1 MMARSKR
8 IGPAP
13 ALMRTR
19 PGARSSGRR
28 SIACKTVLT
37 GQLLDGTMTQVAIL
51 MGSKSDWDVVKAA
64 RDQLSAL
71 GVASDARVLSAHR
84 APGPLHDYVT
94 KSPAK
99 VFICAAGGAA
109 HLAGVV
115 ASLTTRPVIALP
127 IAGKVMDGLDS
138 LLAMVQ
144 MPKGVPVATVAINGA
159 GNAGLLAAQIL
170 AVADPALAK
179 KLVEHRAAEMAK
191 VLAEKLE

>member
-1 MMARSKR
+1 MTTPRLARF
-8 IGPAP
+8 
-13 ALMRTR
+13 
-19 PGARSSGRR
+19 
-28 SIACKTVLT
+28 VV
-37 GQLLDGTMTQVAIL
+37 QVSIL
-51 MGSKSDWDVVKAA
+51 MGSKNDWEIVKAA
-64 RDQLSAL
+64 RDELAAL
-71 GVASDARVLSAHR
+71 GVATDARVLSAHR

-127 IAGKVMDGLDS
+127 IAGKQLDGLDS

-159 GNAGLLAAQIL
+159 GNAGLLAAQML
-170 AVADPALAK
+170 AIADASLAK
-179 KLVEHRAAEMAK
+179 KLVEHRAAEMQK
-191 VLAEKLE
+191 VLAQKLE

>member
-1 MMARSKR
+1 M
-8 IGPAP
+8 
-13 ALMRTR
+13 
-19 PGARSSGRR
+19 
-28 SIACKTVLT
+28 V
-37 GQLLDGTMTQVAIL
+37 QVAIL
-51 MGSKSDWDVVKAA
+51 MGSKSDWDVVKGA
-64 RDQLSAL
+64 RDAL
-71 GVASDARVLSAHR
+71 QGFGIATDARVLSAHR

-99 VFICAAGGAA
+99 LFICAAGGAA

-127 IAGKVMDGLDS
+127 IAGKTLDGLDS

-179 KLVEHRAAEMAK
+179 KLAEHRTAEMNK

>member
-1 MMARSKR
+1 MS
-8 IGPAP
+8 
-13 ALMRTR
+13 
-19 PGARSSGRR
+19 
-28 SIACKTVLT
+28 TV
-37 GQLLDGTMTQVAIL
+37 QVSIL
-51 MGSKSDWDVVKAA
+51 MGSKSDWEVVKAA
-64 RDQLSAL
+64 RDQLTAL
-71 GVASDARVLSAHR
+71 GVTTEAKVLSAHR
-84 APGPLHDYVT
+84 APGPLHTYVDA
-94 KSPAK
+94 SPAK

-127 IAGKVMDGLDS
+127 IAGKYLDGLDS

-159 GNAGLLAAQIL
+159 GNAGLLAAQML

-179 KLVEHRAAEMAK
+179 KLVEHRASEMQK

>member
-1 MMARSKR
+1 MA
-8 IGPAP
+8 
-13 ALMRTR
+13 
-19 PGARSSGRR
+19 
-28 SIACKTVLT
+28 V
-37 GQLLDGTMTQVAIL
+37 QVAIL
-51 MGSKSDWDVVKAA
+51 MGSKSDWDVVKGA
-64 RDQLSAL
+64 RDALTGL
-71 GVASDARVLSAHR
+71 GVTVDSRVLSAHR
-84 APGPLHDYVT
+84 APGPLHEYILA
-94 KSPAK
+94 SPAK

-115 ASLTTRPVIALP
+115 ASFTTRPVIALP
-127 IAGKVMDGLDS
+127 IAGKYMDGLDS

-179 KLVEHRAAEMAK
+179 KLQDHRTSEMQK

>member
-1 MMARSKR
+1 MAS
-8 IGPAP
+8 AP
-13 ALMRTR
+13 
-19 PGARSSGRR
+19 
-28 SIACKTVLT
+28 
-37 GQLLDGTMTQVAIL
+37 QVAIL
-51 MGSKSDWDVVKAA
+51 MGSKSDWDVVKGA
-64 RDQLSAL
+64 RDVLTTL
-71 GVASDARVLSAHR
+71 GVASESRVLSAHR

-94 KSPAK
+94 ASPAQ

-127 IAGKVMDGLDS
+127 IAGKVLDGLDS

-170 AVADPALAK
+170 SVADPALAK
-179 KLVEHRAAEMAK
+179 KLVDHRASEMAK

>member
-1 MMARSKR
+1 MS
-8 IGPAP
+8 
-13 ALMRTR
+13 
-19 PGARSSGRR
+19 
-28 SIACKTVLT
+28 TV
-37 GQLLDGTMTQVAIL
+37 QVSIL
-51 MGSKSDWDVVKAA
+51 MGSKSDWEVVKAA
-64 RDQLSAL
+64 RDQLTVL
-71 GVASDARVLSAHR
+71 GVVAEAKVLSAHR

-115 ASLTTRPVIALP
+115 ASLTTRPVIELP
-127 IAGKVMDGLDS
+127 IAGKYMDGLDS

-179 KLVEHRAAEMAK
+179 KLVEHRVSEMAK

>member
-1 MMARSKR
+1 MAS
-8 IGPAP
+8 GP
-13 ALMRTR
+13 
-19 PGARSSGRR
+19 
-28 SIACKTVLT
+28 
-37 GQLLDGTMTQVAIL
+37 QVAIL
-51 MGSKSDWDVVKAA
+51 MGSKSDWDVVKGA
-64 RDQLSAL
+64 RDALTSL
-71 GVASDARVLSAHR
+71 GVTCDSRVLSAHR

-94 KSPAK
+94 ASPAK

-127 IAGKVMDGLDS
+127 IAGKYMDGLDS

-179 KLVEHRAAEMAK
+179 KLVEHRASEMAK

>member
-1 MMARSKR
+1 M
-8 IGPAP
+8 
-13 ALMRTR
+13 
-19 PGARSSGRR
+19 
-28 SIACKTVLT
+28 V
-37 GQLLDGTMTQVAIL
+37 QVAIL
-51 MGSKSDWDVVKAA
+51 MGSKSDWDVVKGA
-64 RDQLSAL
+64 RDMLQSF
-71 GVASDARVLSAHR
+71 GVATDSRVISAHR

-99 VFICAAGGAA
+99 LFICAAGGAA

-127 IAGKVMDGLDS
+127 IAGKVLDGLDS

-179 KLVEHRAAEMAK
+179 KLVEHRAAEMNK

>member
-1 MMARSKR
+1 MAA
-8 IGPAP
+8 GP
-13 ALMRTR
+13 
-19 PGARSSGRR
+19 
-28 SIACKTVLT
+28 
-37 GQLLDGTMTQVAIL
+37 QVAIL
-51 MGSKSDWDVVKAA
+51 MGSKSDWEVVKGA
-64 RDQLSAL
+64 RDALTSL
-71 GVASDARVLSAHR
+71 GVATDARVLSAHR

-94 KSPAK
+94 ASPAK

-127 IAGKVMDGLDS
+127 IAGKYMDGLDS

-170 AVADPALAK
+170 SVADPALAK
-179 KLVEHRAAEMAK
+179 KLVEHRASEMAK

>member
-1 MMARSKR
+1 MA
-8 IGPAP
+8 
-13 ALMRTR
+13 
-19 PGARSSGRR
+19 
-28 SIACKTVLT
+28 V
-37 GQLLDGTMTQVAIL
+37 QVSIL
-51 MGSKSDWDVVKAA
+51 MGSKSDWDVVKGA
-64 RDQLSAL
+64 RDILQTL
-71 GVASDARVLSAHR
+71 GVNAEAKVLSAHR

-94 KSPAK
+94 GSTAK

-127 IAGKVMDGLDS
+127 IAGKHMDGLDS

-170 AVADPALAK
+170 AVADPALAQ
-179 KLVEHRAAEMAK
+179 KLKDHRVSEMNK

>member
-1 MMARSKR
+1 MAQASNP
-8 IGPAP
+8 PAATSAG
-13 ALMRTR
+13 AL
-19 PGARSSGRR
+19 
-28 SIACKTVLT
+28 
-37 GQLLDGTMTQVAIL
+37 VAIL
-51 MGSKSDWDVVKAA
+51 MGSKSDWDVVKGA
-64 RDQLSAL
+64 RDQLTAL
-71 GVASDARVLSAHR
+71 GVVCDSRVLSAHR

-94 KSPAK
+94 GSPAK

-127 IAGKVMDGLDS
+127 IAGKVLDGLDS

-191 VLAEKLE
+191 ILGEKLE

>member
-1 MMARSKR
+1 MAA
-8 IGPAP
+8 GP
-13 ALMRTR
+13 
-19 PGARSSGRR
+19 
-28 SIACKTVLT
+28 
-37 GQLLDGTMTQVAIL
+37 QVAIL
-51 MGSKSDWDVVKAA
+51 MGSKSDWETVKGA
-64 RDQLSAL
+64 RDILQSL
-71 GVASDARVLSAHR
+71 GVAAEAKVLSAHR
-84 APGPLHDYVT
+84 APGPLHDYVS

-99 VFICAAGGAA
+99 VFVCAAGGAA

-115 ASLTTRPVIALP
+115 ASFTTRPVIALP
-127 IAGKVMDGLDS
+127 IAGKVLDGLDS

-179 KLVEHRAAEMAK
+179 RLEEHRAGEMQK

>member
-1 MMARSKR
+1 MSK
-8 IGPAP
+8 P
-13 ALMRTR
+13 
-19 PGARSSGRR
+19 S
-28 SIACKTVLT
+28 
-37 GQLLDGTMTQVAIL
+37 VAIL
-51 MGSKSDWDVVKAA
+51 MGSKSDWETVKAA
-64 RDQLSAL
+64 RDQLTAL
-71 GVASDARVLSAHR
+71 GIATDARVLSAHR

-94 KSPAK
+94 TSDAK

-127 IAGKVMDGLDS
+127 IAGKVLDGLDS

-170 AVADPALAK
+170 AIADPALAK
-179 KLVEHRAAEMAK
+179 KLVDHRKSEMDK
-191 VLAEKLE
+191 ILAEKLE

>member
-1 MMARSKR
+1 M
-8 IGPAP
+8 
-13 ALMRTR
+13 
-19 PGARSSGRR
+19 
-28 SIACKTVLT
+28 V
-37 GQLLDGTMTQVAIL
+37 QVSIL
-51 MGSKSDWDVVKAA
+51 MGSKSDWEVVKGA
-64 RDQLSAL
+64 RDALQGL
-71 GVASDARVLSAHR
+71 GVSTEAKILSAHR

-127 IAGKVMDGLDS
+127 IAGKVLDGLDS

-179 KLVEHRAAEMAK
+179 RLVEQRAAEMK
-191 VLAEKLE
+191 MVLGEKLE

>member
-1 MMARSKR
+1 MSS
-8 IGPAP
+8 PA
-13 ALMRTR
+13 
-19 PGARSSGRR
+19 
-28 SIACKTVLT
+28 
-37 GQLLDGTMTQVAIL
+37 VAIL
-51 MGSKSDWDVVKAA
+51 MGSKSDWETVKAA
-64 RDQLSAL
+64 RDQLAAL
-71 GVASDARVLSAHR
+71 GVASEAKVLSAHR

-99 VFICAAGGAA
+99 LFICAAGGAA

-127 IAGKVMDGLDS
+127 IAGKTLDGLDS

-159 GNAGLLAAQIL
+159 ANAGLLAAQIL
-170 AVADPALAK
+170 AVADAGLAK
-179 KLVEHRAAEMAK
+179 KLQDHRKSEMDK